1 MFLQDAAGLRKD
13 PRGKL
18 VGIMVVGIMVV
29 LMVTSSLCAALG
41 FTCINKNLHIVICTY
56 LN

>member
-18 VGIMVVGIMVV
+18 VGITVVPIKENGKGNFV
-29 LMVTSSLCAALG
+29 SFC
-41 FTCINKNLHIVICTY
+41 CIRFYMQK
-56 LN
+56 

>member
-1 MFLQDAAGLRKD
+1 MSLQDAAGLRMV
-13 PRGKL
+13 PRGEL

-29 LMVTSSLCAALG
+29 LTVTSSLCAALG
-41 FTCINKNLHIVICTY
+41 FTCINKNLHIVIRTY